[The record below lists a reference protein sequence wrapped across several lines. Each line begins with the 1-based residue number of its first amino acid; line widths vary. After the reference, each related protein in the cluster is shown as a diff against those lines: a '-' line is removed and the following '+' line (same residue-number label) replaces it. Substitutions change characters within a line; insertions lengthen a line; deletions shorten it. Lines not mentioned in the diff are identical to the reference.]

1 VAEREITL
9 RPLPGVSLRVVGDRS
24 AVGHFEAEYGP
35 TQDHVE
41 AAAANL
47 RVSFPSRLTNP
58 QGRDG
63 HKSVSWEVRLDQ
75 AGGKPSELSI
85 ALHGRPRWFGLSLVQ
100 GFLVEPCLSLLAPG
114 LGEVLVPA
122 AGIALED
129 GVDLLIGRS
138 QTGKS
143 SLSMR
148 ALAAGVPVLG
158 DDQVVVTRDGTC
170 VRFPRRLR
178 VYDDLSTTA
187 PRAASRLPLS
197 YRAGLT
203 ARRLARLATG
213 GRVAPS
219 LAVPASALGV
229 PGPTSAP
236 LRRVVLLARDSD
248 VSVPRLRDADA
259 EQAVA
264 RCSEAL
270 TQQRSRLVR
279 SIGSSLSSSLEAA
292 VEAEEGILR
301 SAFASVPIV
310 AVDLPSGMDAV
321 SAVGSLAR
329 LLGLP

>member
-1 VAEREITL
+1 MAAREVTL
-9 RPLPGVSLRVVGDRS
+9 RPLPGVSLRVVGDRA
-24 AVGHFEAEYGP
+24 AVAHFEAEYGP
-35 TQDHVE
+35 TADPVE
-41 AAAANL
+41 AAAATL

-58 QGRDG
+58 QGRDR

-75 AGGKPSELSI
+75 AGGEPSELSI

-100 GFLVEPCLSLLAPG
+100 GFLVEPCLSLLAPAQ
-114 LGEVLVPA
+114 GEVLVPA
-122 AGIALED
+122 AGIMLED

-138 QTGKS
+138 RTGKS

-158 DDQVVVTRDGTC
+158 DDQVGVAGDGTC
-170 VRFPRRLR
+170 VRFPRRMR
-178 VYDDLSTTA
+178 VYDDLSATA
-187 PRAASRLPLS
+187 PGAASRLPLR

-229 PGPTSAP
+229 VGPPSAP
-236 LRRVVLLARDSD
+236 LRRVVLLARDAE
-248 VSVPRLRDADA
+248 VGAPRLRDVDV
-259 EQAVA
+259 ELAVA

-270 TQQRSRLVR
+270 AEQRSRLVH
-279 SIGSSLSSSLEAA
+279 SIGSSLSSSLKAA
-292 VEAEEGILR
+292 AEAEEEILR
-301 SAFASVPIV
+301 SAFASVPVV
-310 AVDLPSGMDAV
+310 AVDLPSGMDAA